1 MAASYSSRKSLGSES
16 PSNCGR
22 MVGLKRGGH
31 GIFSNSTERGWWG
44 SVVGNAV
51 VGEAGLESH
60 TRLPLHLRTS
70 LR

>member
-1 MAASYSSRKSLGSES
+1 MNAFTLQAVPSPDTSMAVSYLSRKSLGSES

-31 GIFSNSTERGWWG
+31 GISSNSTERGWWG

-51 VGEAGLESH
+51 VGEVG
-60 TRLPLHLRTS
+60 
-70 LR
+70 